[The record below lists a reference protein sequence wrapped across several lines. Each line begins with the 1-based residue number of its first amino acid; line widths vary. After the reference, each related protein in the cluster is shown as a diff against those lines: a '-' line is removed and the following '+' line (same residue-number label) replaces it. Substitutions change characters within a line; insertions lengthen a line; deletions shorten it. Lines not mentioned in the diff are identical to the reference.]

1 MRALLIVNPGAGGT
15 APRVR
20 EVLAGALG
28 SILKLDVATSAR
40 RGHAIDLAHQAA
52 VDGLDAVVALG
63 GDGTVNEVVNGL
75 LSDGPAAVRPALAVV
90 PVGSTNIFARVL
102 GLPRDPVEATGEIL
116 TAIRAGRSRLVGL
129 GRLDE
134 RWFTCCAGIGFDA
147 EIVRR
152 VERRRRHGDRA
163 SGPAYVR
170 SASAQFV
177 TAMRRQDRPLTL
189 YRPGADPVTG
199 LFAAFVAN
207 AAPWSFLGSRSVN
220 LCPQASF
227 DTGLDLVALSR
238 MGLFSMLRSVRQM
251 LTTDAGPRGRGVLA
265 WHDESD
271 LAVAG
276 DRPLAVQ
283 VDGEYLGERESI
295 RLRAVPRALRVIC

>member
-1 MRALLIVNPGAGGT
+1 MRALLIVNPGAGGA

-20 EVLAGALG
+20 EVLVGALN
-28 SILKLDVATSAR
+28 SALKLDVAVSER
-40 RGHAIDLAHQAA
+40 RGHTVELAHQAA
-52 VDGLDAVVALG
+52 VDGLDVVVALG

-75 LSDGPAAVRPALAVV
+75 LADGPAAVRPALAVV
-90 PVGSTNIFARVL
+90 PVGSTNVFARVL

-134 RWFTCCAGIGFDA
+134 RWFACCAGIGFDA
-147 EIVRR
+147 EVVRR

-170 SASAQFV
+170 AAVAQFA
-177 TAMRRQDRPLTL
+177 TAIRRRDAPLTL
-189 YRPGADPVTG
+189 TRPGAEPVPG
-199 LFAAFVAN
+199 LYAVFVAN
-207 AAPWSFLGSRSVN
+207 AAPWSYLGSRPAN
-220 LCPQASF
+220 LCPEASL
-227 DTGLDLVALSR
+227 DTGLDVL
-238 MGLFSMLRSVRQM
+238 GLNRLGLRTLGSMRQV
-251 LTTDAGPRGRGVLA
+251 LTTDRGPQGHGTLT
-265 WHDESD
+265 WHDEPD
-271 LAVAG
+271 LVIAG

-295 RLRAVPRALRVIC
+295 RLQAAARALRVIC